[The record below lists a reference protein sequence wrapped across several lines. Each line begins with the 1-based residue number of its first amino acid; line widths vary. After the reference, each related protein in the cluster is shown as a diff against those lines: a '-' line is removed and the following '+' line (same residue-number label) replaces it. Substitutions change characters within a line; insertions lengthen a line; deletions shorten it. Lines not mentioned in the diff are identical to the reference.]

1 MSPPGERRMVEPAKP
16 QSYYG
21 QPVIKQ
27 PVWEPVIALY
37 FFSGGMAGASA
48 ALALAAEAG
57 GNSELGRRAWVN
69 ALAAV
74 GVSPPL
80 LIVDLGRPT
89 RFLNM
94 FRVFKVTSP
103 MSVGSWLLG
112 AAGSAT
118 ALAAV
123 NATTGAFPVSGR
135 AAKVAA
141 GTLGLPLCTYTAAL
155 VSNTSVPAWREA
167 RRTLPFVFAAGAAA
181 SAGGAAT
188 IVTPA
193 RFAAPAR
200 RLAVGAAVAE
210 AVAAEVM
217 RKRLGEL
224 GEPYTQGGAGHFR
237 RAGGLALAAGAA
249 LMGLAGRSRP
259 AAIGG
264 GSLVMAGAL
273 LARASVFSAGLQ
285 SAADPK
291 YTVGP
296 QRARIER
303 GDASGAARRAD
314 LRATDGGSRPR
325 SRSA

>member
-1 MSPPGERRMVEPAKP
+1 M
-16 QSYYG
+16 
-21 QPVIKQ
+21 
-27 PVWEPVIALY
+27 L
-37 FFSGGMAGASA
+37 
-48 ALALAAEAG
+48 
-57 GNSELGRRAWVN
+57 
-69 ALAAV
+69 
-74 GVSPPL
+74 
-80 LIVDLGRPT
+80 T
-89 RFLNM
+89 RE
-94 FRVFKVTSP
+94 V
-103 MSVGSWLLG
+103 
-112 AAGSAT
+112 
-118 ALAAV
+118 
-123 NATTGAFPVSGR
+123 
-135 AAKVAA
+135 
-141 GTLGLPLCTYTAAL
+141 CD
-155 VSNTSVPAWREA
+155 
-167 RRTLPFVFAAGAAA
+167 
-181 SAGGAAT
+181 GGAAT

-200 RLAVGAAVAE
+200 RLAVGAAVGE

-273 LARASVFSAGLQ
+273 LARASVFSAGRQ

-303 GDASGAARRAD
+303 GDASWRGPSRRCQSD
-314 LRATDGGSRPR
+314 GRGISATISKCLTVSSFSIRKR
-325 SRSA
+325 SSSG